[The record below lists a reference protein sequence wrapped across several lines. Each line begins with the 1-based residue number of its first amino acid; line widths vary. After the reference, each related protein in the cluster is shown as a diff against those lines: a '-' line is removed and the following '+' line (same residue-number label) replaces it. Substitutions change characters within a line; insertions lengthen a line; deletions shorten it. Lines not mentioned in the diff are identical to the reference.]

1 MNHRVRAVIGNGM
14 RPDVWRVLLDRHGNG
29 IHVYELYAATEGN
42 IGFINYF
49 NKFGCVGTLSPLYQV
64 FVFDH
69 LFWKL
74 LSIFQIWY
82 KLLL

>member
-69 LFWKL
+69 LVWKL